1 MRALSVEWKN
11 LKIKEDVL
19 SIKAAK
25 FDLLS
30 QSTNGEFGL
39 KNGSTSLFSNT
50 SKCLFKPHTA
60 TTNPNGLGVFV
71 DSLPSEEIPKE
82 KSRTV
87 PVVVES
93 PCIDKSPKYFPSP
106 NHMPQGING
115 YSGATHIQGIH
126 QKCEVRDVSTSASYQ
141 QQGQCVP
148 VEVSQNA
155 VNELEPYH
163 LELNTV
169 KHNISLLQDSITST
183 GSQLTK
189 VPSPEFFLG
198 IDSIGQLC
206 WALGTPTKRSCIIV
220 DASAVLQHRKGLSV
234 SKDFVNKF
242 SALQHWAL
250 SEKDNYKML
259 GFPKEIE
266 RYLSTTS
273 SNKVSSHDSAT
284 S

>member
-1 MRALSVEWKN
+1 MRALSVEWKT

-19 SIKAAK
+19 STKAAK

-30 QSTNGEFGL
+30 QSTNGEFSL

-50 SKCLFKPHTA
+50 SKRLFKPHTA

-71 DSLPSEEIPKE
+71 DSLPSEEVPKE

-93 PCIDKSPKYFPSP
+93 PCTDKSPKYFPSP

-126 QKCEVRDVSTSASYQ
+126 
-141 QQGQCVP
+141 
-148 VEVSQNA
+148 
-155 VNELEPYH
+155 
-163 LELNTV
+163 
-169 KHNISLLQDSITST
+169 
-183 GSQLTK
+183 
-189 VPSPEFFLG
+189 
-198 IDSIGQLC
+198 SIGRLY
-206 WALGTPTKRSCIIV
+206 WALGTPTERSRIVV

-234 SKDFVNKF
+234 NKDFVNKF
-242 SALQHWAL
+242 SALQHRAL

>member
-19 SIKAAK
+19 STKAAK

-93 PCIDKSPKYFPSP
+93 PCTDKSPKYFPSP

-163 LELNTV
+163 LKLNTV

-189 VPSPEFFLG
+189 
-198 IDSIGQLC
+198 
-206 WALGTPTKRSCIIV
+206 
-220 DASAVLQHRKGLSV
+220 HRKGLSV